1 MRPAPFVQPPL
12 EVRRA
17 AQLRRALVAFTL
29 AMLLATWRLWTP
41 QAIFPRVPLLQT
53 LAALP
58 AALDWLLLGLAVAG
72 LAVAIFSS
80 SARVWPA
87 ALRTFA
93 GACLGLILLDQ
104 HRLQPWAWQAVL
116 VALALANCPP
126 PRALALVRLLTL
138 SIYLYSGWSKL
149 DYEFLHTLGQQFIAV
164 PLRIV
169 GANPADWP
177 DAWRL
182 AAAGMLPLAEI
193 ALAGAFCFRRLWTA
207 ALAGSIV
214 LHGLLLVVLGPWGL
228 NHSAAVLLWNAYFI
242 VQNLLLFSGGTTQSS
257 AIGAA
262 ESARAAGAPIEPGS
276 GRLANRAT
284 QALLVAAM
292 LLPILEPWG
301 LWDAWPSWSLYAPNC
316 ERTTVLVQRS
326 ATGALGSLEA
336 FVESGAEDEAW
347 ARLRIDRW
355 SLAAL
360 GAPLYP
366 QNRFQLGV
374 AEALAASPGW
384 ARRVRAIELGRA
396 DRFSGERAHRDLVG
410 LSEISSAADPFYFN
424 ARPDHR
430 FQLAPADAAA
440 GADP

>member
-1 MRPAPFVQPPL
+1 
-12 EVRRA
+12 
-17 AQLRRALVAFTL
+17 
-29 AMLLATWRLWTP
+29 MLLATWRLWTP
-41 QAIFPRVPLLQT
+41 QAIFPRVPLLQAA
-53 LAALP
+53 AALP
-58 AALDWLLLGLAVAG
+58 AALDWLLFGLAVAG
-72 LAVAIFSS
+72 LAVALFSS
-80 SARVWPA
+80 SARIWPA
-87 ALRTFA
+87 ALRSFA
-93 GACLGLILLDQ
+93 GAGLGLILLDQ

-169 GANPADWP
+169 GANPGDWP

-214 LHGLLLVVLGPWGL
+214 LHGLLLVALGPWGL

-242 VQNLLLFSGGTTQSS
+242 VQNLLLFSGGAT
-257 AIGAA
+257 
-262 ESARAAGAPIEPGS
+262 ESARAAGAAVEPDS

-326 ATGALGSLEA
+326 AAGALGPLEA
-336 FVESGAEDEAW
+336 FVESVPRTSLGRGCASIAGRSPCSELRSIRKIVFSSAW
-347 ARLRIDRW
+347 PKPWRPAPVGPGGCGPSSWAAPIDSPASAHTATASACRRSPAPRIRFISMPGQISGSNWLRPTPRPAPIPDDRIRRACG
-355 SLAAL
+355 LKHPAML
-360 GAPLYP
+360 GA
-366 QNRFQLGV
+366 
-374 AEALAASPGW
+374 
-384 ARRVRAIELGRA
+384 
-396 DRFSGERAHRDLVG
+396 
-410 LSEISSAADPFYFN
+410 
-424 ARPDHR
+424 
-430 FQLAPADAAA
+430 
-440 GADP
+440 